1 MYFIKIMF
9 VCSLIALVAAVP
21 PKRFNSQRVFK
32 SQRQVAAEEEES
44 QGYNYE
50 APQGERLRLPSRQFA
65 RQEEAPEQ
73 SGGYHYPKPTNSYGP
88 PAEEPSTEYGP
99 PATEETTDN
108 GETTTDSSEETT
120 DESST
125 GEPEFENL
133 RNLQAQQIRRRN
145 SKLVNLK
152 SQKIQVQQAAQL
164 QQPRVFIQYPTEQ
177 FLQQPQYF
185 YVL

>member
-1 MYFIKIMF
+1 MF
-9 VCSLIALVAAVP
+9 VCSLIALAAAVP
-21 PKRFNSQRVFK
+21 TKKFNSKRVFK

-65 RQEEAPEQ
+65 RQEEQPEQ

-99 PATEETTDN
+99 PTTEETTDN

-120 DESST
+120 DDSST
-125 GEPEFENL
+125 EAPEFESV
-133 RNLQAQQIRRRN
+133 RGLQAQQYRRRN
-145 SKLVNLK
+145 SKIIDLR

-185 YVL
+185 YLL

>member
-1 MYFIKIMF
+1 MYFIKMMF

-32 SQRQVAAEEEES
+32 SQRQVAAEEEEQS

-65 RQEEAPEQ
+65 RQEEQPEQ

-120 DESST
+120 DEPST
-125 GEPEFENL
+125 EEPEFENI
-133 RNLQAQQIRRRN
+133 RSLQAQQYRRRN
-145 SKLVNLK
+145 SKLMK
-152 SQKIQVQQAAQL
+152 SQKIQLIQTAQL
-164 QQPRVFIQYPTEQ
+164 QQPQVFIQYPTDQ